1 MIFFRSAHA
10 ARRRVHHIRAA
21 SWAQARQ
28 RPCVRAHALTRR
40 SWQLPGVPLLVHD
53 QPLLQI
59 LAHVQQQLAAG
70 ANEVRL
76 VVPDPDHGRGRHAG
90 ERITLAGVDHV
101 HRPLRVWVDLAE
113 RLGLRLL
120 TPRPATPPYIELR
133 LERLD
138 PAADWHTAPVPDPR
152 EKYGAD
158 SPFARISKLEDPDFI
173 LDVADA
179 LERIR
184 LAPTAR
190 VLELGVNRGDALALL
205 SKLVPGLAERG
216 ELVGLDHCSSA
227 LAQAQ
232 ARFPGARF
240 LTADLAD
247 LAGLAALDLGRF
259 DLVMVHDTLQSSGL
273 DDRALL
279 RHLVQQRL
287 NPRGSVL
294 LGVANCRYL
303 DGEVVHG
310 ARMKNFRQPELGT
323 VIKDVAFYR
332 KYLQQHARK
341 VFVTGR
347 HELLITAVPLA

>member
-1 MIFFRSAHA
+1 M
-10 ARRRVHHIRAA
+10 
-21 SWAQARQ
+21 
-28 RPCVRAHALTRR
+28 
-40 SWQLPGVPLLVHD
+40 PLLVHD

-59 LAHVQQQLAAG
+59 LAHVQQRLAAG
-70 ANEVRL
+70 ADEVRL

-90 ERITLAGVDHV
+90 ERITIAGVDYV

-152 EKYGAD
+152 EKYGAG
-158 SPFARISKLEDPDFI
+158 SSFARISKLEDPDFI

-179 LERIR
+179 IERIG
-184 LAPTAR
+184 LDPTAR

-205 SKLVPGLAERG
+205 TALVPGLAERG
-216 ELVGLDHCSSA
+216 ELVGVDHSSTA
-227 LAQAQ
+227 LARAR
-232 ARFPGARF
+232 ARFPGANAHF

-247 LAGLAALDLGRF
+247 LTGLAALALGRF
-259 DLVMVHDTLQSSGL
+259 DLVMILDTLQSSGL

-279 RHLVQQRL
+279 RHIVQQCL
-287 NPRGSVL
+287 TPRGSVM

>member
-1 MIFFRSAHA
+1 M
-10 ARRRVHHIRAA
+10 
-21 SWAQARQ
+21 
-28 RPCVRAHALTRR
+28 
-40 SWQLPGVPLLVHD
+40 PLLVHD

-59 LAHVQQQLAAG
+59 LAHVQQRLAAG
-70 ANEVRL
+70 ADEVRL

-90 ERITLAGVDHV
+90 ERITIAGVDYV
-101 HRPLRVWVDLAE
+101 HRPLRVWIDLAE

-138 PAADWHTAPVPDPR
+138 PGADWHTAPVPDPR
-152 EKYGAD
+152 EKYGAG
-158 SPFARISKLEDPDFI
+158 SSFARISKLEDPDFI

-179 LERIR
+179 IERIG
-184 LAPTAR
+184 LDPTAR

-205 SKLVPGLAERG
+205 TDLVPGLAERG
-216 ELVGLDHCSSA
+216 ELVGVDHSSSA
-227 LAQAQ
+227 LALAR
-232 ARFPGARF
+232 ARFARANARF

-247 LAGLAALDLGRF
+247 LAGLAAMMLGRF
-259 DLVMVHDTLQSSGL
+259 DLVMVLDTLQSSSL

-279 RHLVQQRL
+279 RHIVQQCL
-287 NPRGSVL
+287 TPRGSVI